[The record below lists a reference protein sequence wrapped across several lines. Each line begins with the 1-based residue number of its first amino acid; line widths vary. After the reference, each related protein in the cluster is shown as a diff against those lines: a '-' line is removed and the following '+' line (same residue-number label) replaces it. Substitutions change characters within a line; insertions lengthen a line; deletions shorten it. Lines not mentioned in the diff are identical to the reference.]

1 MENQDSTLESYTSKM
16 PPSGRLK
23 RGDVVDISTGDDG
36 DKKPAALPAFKK
48 PKCMVQSKLVTTNP
62 GEAGVGAMDVAIA
75 DFILSNGLPP
85 SLSECPKLRV
95 VIEKAKSVPATYKPP
110 SRQLVAGP
118 LLDANHSTISTVIE
132 EQITKEA
139 DVFGATIFGD
149 GATHFKIPY
158 FNILGAGV
166 HNDAGLIDIADC
178 SGHVAKGYKKDAE
191 YIAKLFIPH
200 MEQLDPDKTR
210 YVSNFP

>member
-1 MENQDSTLESYTSKM
+1 M
-16 PPSGRLK
+16 
-23 RGDVVDISTGDDG
+23 DISTGDDG
-36 DKKPAALPAFKK
+36 DKKPAASAFKK
-48 PKCMVQSKLVTTNP
+48 PKNQVQTQLVTTNP
-62 GEAGVGAMDVAIA
+62 GEAGVAAMDVAIA

-95 VIEKAKSVPATYKPP
+95 MLEKAKSVPASYKPP

-118 LLDANHSTISTVIE
+118 LLDANHATVSKVIDD
-132 EQITKEA
+132 QITKEA

-158 FNILGAGV
+158 FNILAAGV

-178 SGHVAKGYKKDAE
+178 SGHVAKGYKKDAK
-191 YIAKLFIPH
+191 YIAELFIPH
-200 MEQLDPDKTR
+200 MERLDPNKTR
-210 YVSNFP
+210 

>member
-1 MENQDSTLESYTSKM
+1 M
-16 PPSGRLK
+16 
-23 RGDVVDISTGDDG
+23 
-36 DKKPAALPAFKK
+36 
-48 PKCMVQSKLVTTNP
+48 
-62 GEAGVGAMDVAIA
+62 
-75 DFILSNGLPP
+75 
-85 SLSECPKLRV
+85 
-95 VIEKAKSVPATYKPP
+95 IEKAKSVPATYKPP